1 MQVSSSAGAGFINPE
16 FTPAAPALPVATEP
30 ASTLDGWQHAS
41 PAQPRPLSAEPQQM
55 RTMPLRLDD
64 QPQPGLQR
72 LVDEPPNPLRQ
83 PAIAIKPHAT
93 IVDAPASRSDAPV
106 PASSSRLL
114 MSEFVTSS
122 LSPGIAAQ
130 IAAGGG
136 RGSAAGAMLGNAQ
149 WTEDGSVSQ
158 AFPPGKDGRPLEVG
172 GQLTAAALAAAE
184 VAASAP
190 VAPAAPKA
198 DPTEIAALELLLA
211 DPANQELIQQFGGEL
226 KPLPTWTSVGKGIE
240 ARYGADLGGRLY
252 QLQLA
257 QRAVEGEFLQAMDQA
272 LKDGP
277 PSPWSSASQKEGD
290 AANERPGWT
299 YGLSPGIADEHWHFD
314 PGAFARQYVQGDT
327 PAQRAFV
334 SLHGTDPV
342 QFIPAS
348 NSEAGDSNRWEVA
361 GITLRLGL
369 TPDAVVAKDGWAPSR
384 LLRGE
389 HHLDPDRITKLNN
402 KEFVWFDPVHGF
414 STDPDNVKGDW
425 LDRAFPVVFAGA
437 MSVMTMG
444 AASAAM
450 GVASTSTLTAGQGA
464 VLGAVGSATNQLVSG
479 GRLDFKQ
486 MLLAAVSGGATAGL
500 MNVTGFGNMMR
511 SDVLST
517 RLMGHAGRAGVQGLV
532 QQATGGKF
540 IDGFVNSALASAAGE
555 VTRHL
560 DTQINEMKGLS
571 PSEASALRLL
581 SRATGSAMR
590 LAGGGDPAAGL
601 ASDFLNGLLG
611 EQVRQETD
619 RHVNAQGPAP
629 TDPLGQLVDASQGR
643 WDATGPA
650 VPSSVTVARGDTLE
664 RIARQHYG
672 ENWRAGMTLLMA
684 DNQVGVNRWG
694 SPIIRAGD
702 ALTIPSLQGFNDQQL
717 GQLSRMG
724 GQILANNTQGLNVRT
739 QIEAMRA
746 QQRLVQ
752 QAVVAPRTPGTMTP
766 DEAHAL
772 YMSTGGRS
780 GSYARVMGETYQ
792 PTWHHGGE
800 ATGRTASHES
810 SWGQRMNAEAASWSR
825 VIDRLDDAA
834 VADGGGLITAG
845 AALARAPARSFL
857 GFVQGAVGAA
867 SLADPVVNTQLYEG
881 LRGILADPGVIP
893 AAVGRYYETHTIGEI
908 AADAYVGAS
917 GALMGGGA
925 GSSALGRLNT
935 VVRPNKP
942 VWVWGPDAP
951 NRMGQSGAINLNGY
965 WIDTVTEA
973 QRLAFR
979 DNGYLDPFTNRIAAA
994 PSNRPIQ
1001 VDHIFPVSEIVKL
1014 PGFRDLTREQ
1024 MGAILQDRIGIGN
1037 LQPLPSHLN
1046 ASKGPRVGGDWS
1058 TYRGWVLSQDYI
1070 DNIDYLQRSV
1080 RDRILRHIELLRQA
1094 DKAGGK

>member
-414 STDPDNVKGDW
+414 STDSKNLRGSW
-425 LDRAFPVVFAGA
+425 IDRAFPQLMGVAFGV
-437 MSVMTMG
+437 MG
-444 AASAAM
+444 AAAAGKLVASAGAVAQSAAM
-450 GVASTSTLTAGQGA
+450 GAAGSALNQFVSTGDVSFKQVLNSALAGGLTAGVGQIPGVDKMLNGA
-464 VLGAVGSATNQLVSG
+464 QSAVG
-479 GRLDFKQ
+479 K
-486 MLLAAVSGGATAGL
+486 LL
-500 MNVTGFGNMMR
+500 
-511 SDVLST
+511 
-517 RLMGHAGRAGVQGLV
+517 
-532 QQATGGKF
+532 QATGRATVQGAIQAVTGGEFKN
-540 IDGFVNSALASAAGE
+540 GFVNSLMASAAGE
-555 VTRHL
+555 ITSQLNAHIDKLVRL
-560 DTQINEMKGLS
+560 GQLNDAEVSSM
-571 PSEASALRLL
+571 RLL
-581 SRATGSAMR
+581 SRATGSALR
-590 LAGGGDPAAGL
+590 IAANPGDPAAGFANDFLGGLVQDGL
-601 ASDFLNGLLG
+601 ASEMQRG
-611 EQVRQETD
+611 V
-619 RHVNAQGPAP
+619 GPQASTAP
-629 TDPLGQLVDASQGR
+629 AEPADPLGEFIDRHEQAWADRQAAYDEMVAAFGERPTIGRGQDTQLAAGPGFADLGADGPGPDGIYRVTI
-643 WDATGPA
+643 TGTGA
-650 VPSSVTVARGDTLE
+650 ESAQEQLARIDRQLEDSGGNGSS
-664 RIARQHYG
+664 
-672 ENWRAGMTLLMA
+672 RAGLYNELVLNSFRDMSPTDQRAVLAAL
-684 DNQVGVNRWG
+684 DNYANSLHDGDG
-694 SPIIRAGD
+694 LTRAGL
-702 ALTIPSLQGFNDQQL
+702 APGSLEARRAD
-717 GQLSRMG
+717 
-724 GQILANNTQGLNVRT
+724 LAVR
-739 QIEAMRA
+739 
-746 QQRLVQ
+746 
-752 QAVVAPRTPGTMTP
+752 
-766 DEAHAL
+766 
-772 YMSTGGRS
+772 
-780 GSYARVMGETYQ
+780 
-792 PTWHHGGE
+792 
-800 ATGRTASHES
+800 
-810 SWGQRMNAEAASWSR
+810 
-825 VIDRLDDAA
+825 
-834 VADGGGLITAG
+834 
-845 AALARAPARSFL
+845 
-857 GFVQGAVGAA
+857 
-867 SLADPVVNTQLYEG
+867 
-881 LRGILADPGVIP
+881 
-893 AAVGRYYETHTIGEI
+893 I
-908 AADAYVGAS
+908 AADLA
-917 GALMGGGA
+917 
-925 GSSALGRLNT
+925 R
-935 VVRPNKP
+935 
-942 VWVWGPDAP
+942 
-951 NRMGQSGAINLNGY
+951 QSGAIPDNARFMADARFGLETGLASMVGAVAGRRRQR
-965 WIDTVTEA
+965 WDTNVAENA
-973 QRLAFR
+973 SNSGSWRLPR
-979 DNGYLDPFTNRIAAA
+979 DVLTKIPSDWGGGATNRKGVGMRWED
-994 PSNRPIQ
+994 PSNRGNGVRIDQGNVNNSQVLQQ
-1001 VDHIFPVSEIVKL
+1001 VDHVVVRSNGRIIGPDGKPVAGSI
-1014 PGFRDLTREQ
+1014 RENPQ
-1024 MGAILQDRIGIGN
+1024 AHI
-1037 LQPLPSHLN
+1037 PL
-1046 ASKGPRVGGDWS
+1046 DQW
-1058 TYRGWVLSQDYI
+1058 
-1070 DNIDYLQRSV
+1070 
-1080 RDRILRHIELLRQA
+1080 LRW
-1094 DKAGGK
+1094 KKWNSPN